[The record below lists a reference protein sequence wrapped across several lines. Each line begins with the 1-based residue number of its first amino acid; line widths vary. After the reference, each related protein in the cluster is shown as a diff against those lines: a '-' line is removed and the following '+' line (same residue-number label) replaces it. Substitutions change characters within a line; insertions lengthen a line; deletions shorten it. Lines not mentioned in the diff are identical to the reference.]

1 MVGTRILILILL
13 LQACSTLKSK
23 QKLVDVNLR
32 SYSTKYEINKSMN
45 RNRDFGEL
53 ILSGNTAL
61 DKQSLRKINK
71 KEIRLRLKEWEKAF
85 AFIPDSISDKTMNRI
100 DSFYVNANKIRFIEE
115 NNLQSSSIHLLKQPL
130 H

>member
-1 MVGTRILILILL
+1 
-13 LQACSTLKSK
+13 
-23 QKLVDVNLR
+23 
-32 SYSTKYEINKSMN
+32 MN

-115 NNLQSSSIHLLKQPL
+115 NNLQSSSIHLIKQPL